1 MSPNKSTNAALNGIR
16 VIDFSRIVAGPHCTM
31 CLADFGAD
39 VIKVEDTGKGD
50 DLRSHKPPHIKC
62 DSPYLLSLNLN
73 KRSISINM
81 TEPDGQAVIH
91 DLLATADV
99 LVENFRTGVMEKYGV
114 GYEDIKARYPRLV
127 YCSISGYGREGSQAR
142 RAAYDPVVQAES
154 GQMATNGSTESGPMR
169 TGLAVTDT
177 QTGHYAVQAI
187 LAALF
192 ARERSGRGQYIEVP
206 LFDVAVSTLSHYG
219 IRFLM
224 DGTELPRVG
233 NGSNAAQPI
242 GVFPAKDGKLI
253 QVTCASERS
262 FVQFA
267 KALGRED
274 LPEDPH
280 FAANPQ
286 RLENRDALHEIVIEI
301 LATDTRDSWIERMHA
316 EGAPVGPINEMGN
329 ALTHPFVVERGLVEH
344 LPHPLVDTVPTIRS
358 PIRMAETPVVPAMA
372 PPMLAQHSDEVLGDV
387 LGYDAARIAE
397 LKDGGAVA

>member
-1 MSPNKSTNAALNGIR
+1 
-16 VIDFSRIVAGPHCTM
+16 M

-50 DLRSHKPPHIKC
+50 DLRSHQTTAI
-62 DSPYLLSLNLN
+62 SNAILYFLSLNRN

-81 TEPDGQAVIH
+81 AEPDGQAVIH

-154 GQMATNGSTESGPMR
+154 GQMATNGSMESGPMR

-233 NGSNAAQPI
+233 NGSTAAQPI

-267 KALGRED
+267 KAPGGRTCLKIHA
-274 LPEDPH
+274 LPPTHNAWRTGMRCTRLSSRFWRPTREIPGSSRCACRRGTCRPDQRDGGSADASVCGGTRSGRTLAASAGRHGSNDPL
-280 FAANPQ
+280 AY
-286 RLENRDALHEIVIEI
+286 RYDRDAG
-301 LATDTRDSWIERMHA
+301 R
-316 EGAPVGPINEMGN
+316 
-329 ALTHPFVVERGLVEH
+329 
-344 LPHPLVDTVPTIRS
+344 PH
-358 PIRMAETPVVPAMA
+358 AMA
-372 PPMLAQHSDEVLGDV
+372 PPMLAQHSNEVLGDV
-387 LGYDAARIAE
+387 LKGMMPPE
-397 LKDGGAVA
+397 SPN